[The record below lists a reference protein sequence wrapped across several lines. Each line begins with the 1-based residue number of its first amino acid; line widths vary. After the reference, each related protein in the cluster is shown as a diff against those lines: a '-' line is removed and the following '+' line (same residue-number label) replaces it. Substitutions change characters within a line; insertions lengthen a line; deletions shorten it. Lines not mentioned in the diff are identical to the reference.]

1 MRTWTVRRDRYAL
14 SLHAALPIL
23 GKLERWLDKS
33 VKGRKRASQSG
44 TAREAHDEAAAERL
58 LAAGL
63 RALRLTEDKLK
74 PLRKGAPEKVALAWW
89 LRGRTTVPLAWVS
102 ERLQ

>member
-1 MRTWTVRRDRYAL
+1 NSRTD
-14 SLHAALPIL
+14 PF
-23 GKLERWLDKS
+23 
-33 VKGRKRASQSG
+33 Q
-44 TAREAHDEAAAERL
+44 DEAAAERL

-63 RALRLTEDKLK
+63 RALRLTEEKLK

-102 ERLQ
+102 ERLQMGHYTRVTQAISRMNRKPARKLRPLRDALLESEASSQ